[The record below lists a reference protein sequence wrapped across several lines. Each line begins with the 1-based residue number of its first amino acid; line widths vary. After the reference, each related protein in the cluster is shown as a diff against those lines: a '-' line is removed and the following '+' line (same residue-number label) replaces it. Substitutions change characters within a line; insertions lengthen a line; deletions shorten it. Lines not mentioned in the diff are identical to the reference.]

1 MNDFNNTQSA
11 AQEQM
16 KQVGRQAA
24 GALNRHKKPLIIIVI
39 ILAALALL
47 WSECFFVV
55 NER

>member
-24 GALNRHKKPLIIIVI
+24 SALNRHK
-39 ILAALALL
+39 
-47 WSECFFVV
+47 S
-55 NER
+55 R